1 MSKATL
7 IGKLHLEWIV
17 GGDSTRHKGSC
28 GHRNWDASKLSAGGE
43 EELLNTEGKNV
54 VTVLW

>member
-1 MSKATL
+1 MRKATL

-28 GHRNWDASKLSAGGE
+28 GHQNWDAWKLRAGGEE
-43 EELLNTEGKNV
+43 EELLNTEEKMV
-54 VTVLW
+54 